1 MSTILGNPL
10 SIGGGG
16 AKSGLNIAYGL
27 TPPADTSKLWVRMQ
41 GKPSFLEVSGSLPIP
56 IGETVENVGYNPM
69 PTLLAQYYQNNVVQV
84 GNKLYVFVYPGN
96 VFKIYNMG
104 TNEWTQSSVRNTGRA
119 FYYAGYAVID
129 TKIYC
134 FGGWDAA
141 LPGAQGLSQCLV
153 YDTETDTWTLK
164 NSAPTSGRWG
174 YYYRQDSILYMIAF
188 SNNSIIKYDIENDM
202 YTYDTSNWTFTRNI
216 YSPAWFAER
225 YVGLWVNDFLY
236 LIPLGSSVN
245 KDGSNCMIWRLNFNT
260 KQVEQYSQ
268 MYTFLSGTAFS
279 PMSNGQISGYVN
291 ISGALY
297 IFCGL
302 SSSNVIG
309 SILKITP
316 DGTGI
321 KCESLSSKL
330 FDDYSWSSTNGYIAL
345 AAGVKNSQEIIVIKT
360 FVGGNAASSSDVRS
374 WVQKLNL
381 YSTLDEGYL
390 IFPIGSRL
398 VTFLV
403 SKGVKISS
411 NVSTPIIGNAQSI
424 AENVDAYLYDTT
436 KQKWISLEG
445 IPYTA

>member
-27 TPPADTSKLWVRMQ
+27 TPPADTSKLWVRME

-56 IGETVENVGYNPM
+56 IGETVENVGYNRM
-69 PTLLAQYYQNNVVQV
+69 PTLLAQYYHNNVVQV

-96 VFKIYNMG
+96 VFEIYNMD
-104 TNEWTQSSVRNTGRA
+104 TNEWTQSSVRNMGKP

-134 FGGWDAA
+134 FGGWDAS
-141 LPGAQGLSQCLV
+141 LPNLPELSQCLV

-164 NSAPTSGRWG
+164 NSAPTKGRWG
-174 YYYRQDSILYMIAF
+174 YYYRQDNILYMIAF
-188 SNNSIIKYDIENDM
+188 SNNSIIKYDIENDL
-202 YTYDTSNWTFTRNI
+202 YTYDTPNWTFTRNI
-216 YSPAWFAER
+216 YNPAWFAER
-225 YVGLWVNDFLY
+225 YTGLWVDNFLY
-236 LIPLGSSVN
+236 LIPLGSSVG
-245 KDGSNCMIWRLNFNT
+245 KDSTNCMIWRLNFNT

-279 PMSNGQISGYVN
+279 TMTNGNISGYAN
-291 ISGALY
+291 IHGALY
-297 IFCGL
+297 IFCCF
-302 SSSNVIG
+302 SSSNTIG

-330 FDDYSWSSTNGYIAL
+330 FDTYASSSDNGYMAV
-345 AAGVKNSQEIIVIKT
+345 AAGVKNSQEIIVIKP
-360 FVGGNAASSSDVRS
+360 FVNGNAASSSDVRS

-390 IFPIGSRL
+390 IFPVGSHL
-398 VTFLV
+398 VTFLA

-424 AENVDAYLYDTT
+424 AENVDAYLYNTT
-436 KQKWISLEG
+436 KRQWISLEG
-445 IPYTA
+445 TPYTA